1 MTIKEAAD
9 KYNVS
14 KQAIRKR
21 INTMPTTAYTVDSTG
36 VYQINDEGVKLL
48 DKIYSTRSVN
58 VDSKVDTTTLSELVA
73 RLTAEVDSKNKEI
86 DRLLTLLDQEQKLHA
101 IDAQKLQALERKKE
115 ETHKKKWFLFKRKE
129 ESSD

>member
-58 VDSKVDTTTLSELVA
+58 VDSKVDTTTLSELVT

-101 IDAQKLQALERKKE
+101 IDAQKLQALEQK

-129 ESSD
+129 ESSS